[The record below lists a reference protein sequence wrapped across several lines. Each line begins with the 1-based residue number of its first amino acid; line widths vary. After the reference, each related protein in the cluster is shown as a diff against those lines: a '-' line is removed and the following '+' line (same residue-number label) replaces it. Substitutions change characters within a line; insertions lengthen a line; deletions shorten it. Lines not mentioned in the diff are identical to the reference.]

1 MKQEKQITVSA
12 LWYEDDGWYGRRPR
26 IFVSD
31 DIGNPLI
38 YKTKKEATVHKKLL
52 NKYMKLIKNKKPK
65 EFHLHVK
72 DISQISNY
80 EYCGSGP
87 SYTECHSFVNVDE
100 MEKKVE
106 DAESTTNTGDNYA
119 NI

>member
-1 MKQEKQITVSA
+1 MKKEKQITVSA

-26 IFVSD
+26 IFVSGSD
-31 DIGNPLI
+31 GDPLI
-38 YKTKKEATVHKKLL
+38 YKTKKEADTHRKLL

-72 DISQISNY
+72 DISKITDY
-80 EYCGSGP
+80 RYCGSGP
-87 SYTECHSFVNVDE
+87 SYTECHSFVDVAE

-106 DAESTTNTGDNYA
+106 KVEKYNKHWR
-119 NI
+119 